1 MRLVKT
7 GKSIMNLTEEE
18 ANDLIKMVYGPIGRS
33 LILKVKDIGLNDE
46 DDCNM
51 LVTYSDGITESK
63 YIFDQDEITRISGSE
78 YISSKI
84 KIEFLLNHGYLK
96 IENSL

>member
-51 LVTYSDGITESK
+51 LVTYSDGVTESK
-63 YIFDQDEITRISGSE
+63 YIFDQDEITRISGQE
-78 YISSKI
+78 YIYSRT
-84 KIEFLLNHGYLK
+84 KIEFLVNHGYLK
-96 IENSL
+96 IED

>member
-51 LVTYSDGITESK
+51 LVTYSDGVTESK
-63 YIFDQDEITRISGSE
+63 YIFDQDEITRINGQE
-78 YISSKI
+78 YIPSDT
-84 KIEFLLNHGYLK
+84 KIE
-96 IENSL
+96 E

>member
-51 LVTYSDGITESK
+51 LVTYLGWSNRK
-63 YIFDQDEITRISGSE
+63 
-78 YISSKI
+78 
-84 KIEFLLNHGYLK
+84 
-96 IENSL
+96 

>member
-7 GKSIMNLTEEE
+7 GKSIMNLAEE
-18 ANDLIKMVYGPIGRS
+18 ANNLIKMVYGPIGRS
-33 LILKVKDIGLNDE
+33 HILKVIDIGLNDE

-63 YIFDQDEITRISGSE
+63 YIFDQDEITRISGQE
-78 YISSKI
+78 YIYSRT
-84 KIEFLLNHGYLK
+84 KIEFLVNHGYLK
-96 IENSL
+96 IED

>member
-51 LVTYSDGITESK
+51 LVTYSDGVTESK

>member
-18 ANDLIKMVYGPIGRS
+18 ANDLIKMAYGPISGS
-33 LILKVKDIGLNDE
+33 HILKVKDIGLNDE

-63 YIFDQDEITRISGSE
+63 YIFDQDEITRINGQE
-78 YISSKI
+78 YIPSDT
-84 KIEFLLNHGYLK
+84 KIE
-96 IENSL
+96 E